1 MGKKALQADGQRPST
16 RPPSSALHEGN
27 QMKVKIA
34 GASLGQCLE
43 GILADAD
50 VQGVTVE
57 LLNRETFI
65 LHEEVAIG
73 TDFIMGRRSE
83 DHKTR
88 IIPFSAIG
96 ILRLD

>member
-1 MGKKALQADGQRPST
+1 MRRHYRRLNEVESDPDDSKVA
-16 RPPSSALHEGN
+16 HEVD

-34 GASLGQCLE
+34 STSLGQCLE
-43 GILADAD
+43 DILTDAD
-50 VQGVTVE
+50 VQGITVE
-57 LLNRETFI
+57 LLNKETFI

-88 IIPFSAIG
+88 IIPFSAVG